1 MFFFSIEFGI
11 VFALFFIAY
20 WLLRGSLRAQN
31 LLLLLFN
38 YGILA
43 YFGSFYFAL
52 VLACFTLFIFAAS
65 HAIAATDRKSVFLA
79 CVALVVCNL
88 SFFKYFASFKD
99 GFESLLRF
107 FGLDVADIDI
117 LMPLG
122 LSFYSFASITY
133 LRAVYEAKRVG
144 VRASSGAPS
153 DYILLQNPK
162 LESLPNLAI
171 YLSFFPTIIAGPI
184 MRSDFF
190 FSQLHRVRLWQA
202 KSANLI
208 IILLLFGIVKKVLLA
223 TYVQEYSEPIL
234 RNPLNYNAIE
244 LLLGIC
250 GYSVQLYCD
259 FSGYVDLVCAFAL
272 MLGFTLPP
280 NFNMPYAARNL
291 KDFWARWHIS
301 LSTFIRDYIYIPLGG
316 SKRGFWL
323 TQLFVLIAF
332 SLSGIWH
339 GNTINFL
346 IWGALHGLGLIW
358 LNGLRALG
366 LGLGA
371 SALGGYL
378 ARLITFGFVSFAW
391 LFFCYKEF
399 GESVGFLGA
408 FWENLAKPVGVREM
422 IILLCGLG
430 VFSSYP
436 LLKNFQRACVFYLYK
451 IPPLLKP
458 FALGAVLCAI
468 FVFMPDGIPNF
479 IYAGF

>member
-11 VFALFFIAY
+11 IFALFFIAY
-20 WLLRGSLRAQN
+20 WLLRGFLRLQN
-31 LLLLLFN
+31 SLLLLFN
-38 YGILA
+38 YAILW
-43 YFGSFYFAL
+43 YFGSLYFAL
-52 VLACFTLFIFAAS
+52 VLALFTLFIFAAS

-79 CVALVVCNL
+79 SVALVVCNL

-99 GFESLLRF
+99 GFENLLRF

-117 LMPLG
+117 LLPLG

-144 VRASSGAPS
+144 KGAPS
-153 DYILLQNPK
+153 DYVLLQNPK

-190 FSQLHRVRLWQA
+190 FAQLHSVRFWRA
-202 KSANLI
+202 KFANLI
-208 IILLLFGIVKKVLLA
+208 ITLLLFGIVKKVLLA
-223 TYVQEYSEPIL
+223 TYIQEYSEPIL

-244 LLLGIC
+244 LLLGIF

-272 MLGFTLPP
+272 MLGFMLPP
-280 NFNMPYAARNL
+280 NFNMPYMARNL

-346 IWGALHGLGLIW
+346 IWGALHGLGLVW
-358 LNGLRALG
+358 LNSLRALG
-366 LGLGA
+366 LGLG
-371 SALGGYL
+371 SGAL
-378 ARLITFGFVSFAW
+378 AGFVARVCTFCFVTFAW
-391 LFFCYKEF
+391 LFFCYKDF
-399 GESVGFLGA
+399 GDSVGFLSA
-408 FWENLAKPVGVREM
+408 FGENLAQPVGLRESV
-422 IILLCGLG
+422 ILLCGLV
-430 VFSSYP
+430 VFSCYP
-436 LLKNFQRACVFYLYK
+436 LLRNLQRMCVLYLYK
-451 IPPLLKP
+451 IPNILKP
-458 FALGAVLCAI
+458 LVLGAILCVI